1 MFFRSLE
8 GATNAVAQRNV
19 YHDGVHY
26 TCNFSY
32 KMEDKLKM
40 NNSPGD
46 QAFNNNNNNNNNN
59 PSHHY
64 NDGQYGGRRNN
75 NGNSRRNY
83 NYATNHRNYGDV
95 DGNYPETGKT
105 SMNNASYRNTGT
117 SSPAPPALPYLVPMN
132 MMSPYM
138 SGSQPHPPS
147 SMPNSMSL
155 VYSPNMT
162 SSANM
167 YYSSQQQITDYH
179 PQHMDGMQ
187 YTAQHN
193 GTNVQNLQHRPSPPP
208 LTFTSSFPI
217 PHPPSQLFYQG
228 NSYPPSLHHAITY
241 PQQQLQGQN
250 PSVASPHHHQLY
262 TTTSFSSSSPQGG
275 YAPHYPPSSAPT
287 YSASSGQTTGYP
299 VAQLNY
305 GSNAVP
311 YPHYQPQPGLP
322 PTSTVIYP
330 SLPSI
335 SSSSSLTSP
344 RSLNG
349 NSTHSNHSNY
359 SNTSK
364 K

>member
-40 NNSPGD
+40 SHPSGD
-46 QAFNNNNNNNNNN
+46 QAFNNNN

-83 NYATNHRNYGDV
+83 NNATNHRNHDDV
-95 DGNYPETGKT
+95 NGNYPETGKI
-105 SMNNASYRNTGT
+105 SMNNASYGNTGT
-117 SSPAPPALPYLVPMN
+117 SSSAPPALPYLVPMN

-138 SGSQPHPPS
+138 SGSQPHPSS
-147 SMPNSMSL
+147 SMPNSMPL
-155 VYSPNMT
+155 MYSPNMA

-167 YYSSQQQITDYH
+167 YYSPQQQITDYQ

-193 GTNVQNLQHRPSPPP
+193 GMNVQNLQHRPSPPP
-208 LTFTSSFPI
+208 VTFNSSFPI

-241 PQQQLQGQN
+241 PQQQQLQGQN
-250 PSVASPHHHQLY
+250 PSVVSPQHHQLY

-275 YAPHYPPSSAPT
+275 YAPHYPPSSATT
-287 YSASSGQTTGYP
+287 YSASGGPTTGYP

-311 YPHYQPQPGLP
+311 YPHYQQQSALP

-330 SLPSI
+330 TLPSI

-359 SNTSK
+359 SNTPK